1 MKIVVLGAGLVGGPM
16 AIDLAKTKNFE
27 VSIVDKSEKA
37 LNNISNKFS
46 IKKITSDL
54 SIAENVKNIVKH
66 SDIVINAVPGFM
78 GFSTLR
84 SIIENKKNVID
95 IAFFPEDFFELDELA
110 KQNNV
115 IAISDIGVAPGMSNV
130 LIGYVDDILDITE
143 TAKIFVGGL
152 PKIREWP
159 YEYKAVFSPI
169 DVIEEYT
176 RPARYV
182 ENGVEIVRPAL
193 SDPELMNFEGIGT
206 LEAFNSDGLRSL
218 AKTINAKNMIEK
230 TLRYKGH
237 IEKMAVLRE
246 TGFFNK
252 EAIEIN
258 GTMISPLE
266 FTSKILFPKW
276 KLNEGEED
284 ITVMKVIVQGSKDGQ
299 KLRYEYDLFDTY
311 DKKTKTHSMARTTG
325 YTATTAV
332 RMIAEGLYTK
342 IGVSAPEFIGKN
354 HKCVDFLLSGLK
366 ERDVV
371 YKENIFRSPL

>member
-371 YKENIFRSPL
+371 YKENIFRVPL